1 MQMEFIRLTLP
12 RHRLFPPYH
21 DAIEQSLHAY
31 GQPLRWAITAT
42 TTTHLTVEAV
52 ILKTPPNP

>member
-1 MQMEFIRLTLP
+1 MEFIRLTLP